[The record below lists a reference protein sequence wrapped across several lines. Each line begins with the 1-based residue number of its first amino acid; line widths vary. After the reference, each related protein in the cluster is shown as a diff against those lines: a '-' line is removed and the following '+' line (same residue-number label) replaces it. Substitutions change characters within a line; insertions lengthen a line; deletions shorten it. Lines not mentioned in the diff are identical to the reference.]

1 MILLTGQ
8 PTENLHCEKQTGAS
22 SHVGDDTTVMAAV
35 LRFDLLYLQVL
46 PSCQPLESTA
56 QLMKQEEGR
65 KKKCDY
71 EELFAGNCLYSL
83 RLYLHFGLILVPLYI
98 RCHITVR
105 QALQGEMSINC
116 HPECLHITRA
126 KEGRWG

>member
-1 MILLTGQ
+1 
-8 PTENLHCEKQTGAS
+8 
-22 SHVGDDTTVMAAV
+22 MAAV
-35 LRFDLLYLQVL
+35 LRFDFLYLQVL

-65 KKKCDY
+65 EKKSVIMRRR
-71 EELFAGNCLYSL
+71 LFAGNCLYSL

-98 RCHITVR
+98 RSHVTVS